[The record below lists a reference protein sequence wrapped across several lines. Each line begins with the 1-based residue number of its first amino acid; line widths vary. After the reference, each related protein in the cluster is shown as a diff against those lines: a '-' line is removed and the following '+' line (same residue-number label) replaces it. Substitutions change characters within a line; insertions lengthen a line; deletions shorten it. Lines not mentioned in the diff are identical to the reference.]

1 MRRRHFIAGLGGVAA
16 WPLAA
21 RAQLQPAVPA
31 VGVLHEVSP
40 GVATNEFAVGV
51 LPGLAEMGFVEG
63 RNVIVDHRFAE
74 GHVERLPSLA
84 AEMVLQNRAVIV
96 AANTN
101 SALAAKV
108 APG

>member
-1 MRRRHFIAGLGGVAA
+1 MKRREFIAGLGGAVG
-16 WPLAA
+16 WPLAG
-21 RAQLQPAVPA
+21 RAQPQPAVPA
-31 VGVLHEVSP
+31 VGVLHEEAP
-40 GVATNEFAVGV
+40 GVAANDFAAGV